1 MRAPPLDSGVEQG
14 AAAAADED
22 GDHRYRVKHEPIV
35 FSFLHP
41 PYFARHRK
49 VRSPRRIPPSNS
61 VGGGCVMLGCGPR
74 VRTAAAPVEHPS
86 GPRGETSCGSGLTT
100 SSLKSRFYIEHWLA
114 AGCG

>member
-1 MRAPPLDSGVEQG
+1 
-14 AAAAADED
+14 
-22 GDHRYRVKHEPIV
+22 
-35 FSFLHP
+35 
-41 PYFARHRK
+41 
-49 VRSPRRIPPSNS
+49 
-61 VGGGCVMLGCGPR
+61 MLGCGPR